1 VFSFGKKKI
10 NQSNSTCDVR
20 WETWLCFLAPSPAV
34 RGFVLVTS
42 LYYMKEK
49 TKKKL
54 KKKPVVKDTLNLI
67 KFKMMEKNK
76 KQLKN
81 NKNKNE

>member
-1 VFSFGKKKI
+1 VFSFGKKI

-49 TKKKL
+49 TKKKDGKIIL
-54 KKKPVVKDTLNLI
+54 LLLAVHLLI
-67 KFKMMEKNK
+67 V
-76 KQLKN
+76 
-81 NKNKNE
+81 